1 MKLHLPCAL
10 FRALLASAA
19 LATILATGSAE
30 AGVVRHDYAM
40 QQYKDFAMNQGQFRP
55 GATNIEVFRTDGTS
69 TGNVIPLMPS
79 MASYAAYWKGKRFA
93 GSNTARG
100 NGGATLIAPHYI
112 ITAAHCGYSDSATDI
127 NFLCSSASMTDTY
140 PSGQVYKGEAG
151 YGSYGS
157 DGLTQ
162 RLSKIVTDVAYT
174 PLCTDDAFIRSMAS
188 RGAYLF
194 RAGNGKTSMA
204 QANAGIWGD
213 VSIAPGS
220 PLGGIAKLIAVYAN
234 YSTTGNYNL
243 LFRLDQTESLPLTIG
258 TASGDS
264 GSPVYVYN
272 PDNNQFET
280 VGVLST
286 STSGGYGNT
295 SSPVY
300 NPTATQNFIE
310 FMTTKVDLGSSGST
324 VSWSGR
330 EDETTGAGTL
340 RRGVE
345 SWQYIGANAAGDNK
359 TATRDLLFTTTAA
372 NQRIELA
379 ANIDM
384 GTASVGFD
392 SGTFTLASSSEGDYS
407 ITNSAG
413 FIINAGA
420 SVTTTLNGKGEE
432 WRKVGEGILTIAG
445 QGDNNINL
453 NVGGGAMR
461 FDEQGN
467 IIHVGEVRLAREGGY
482 AATNITLSAGVASIV
497 LMRDNQ
503 INGNNFTFGNM
514 GGVLN
519 LNGHDLSW
527 NSIKTNAAAQQQA
540 SEYGATIANLRPQ
553 GEAAPELAT
562 FTYTGNGTYKG
573 AFSDGGSAEEGLLKV
588 VYAAANAT
596 DTWLLTGSSDS
607 AGGYEVNAGNMVL
620 QGYLTPHTGSVG
632 KLTTIAGDYT
642 YAVMETGSVT
652 VNNGASFTLAD
663 HALLKG
669 DVVVENGTYVMKN
682 TVNAA
687 QEYVGGRNAKEDVTD
702 FRSHLGNVTL
712 NTAAATMRVE
722 TSAPVDLH
730 YEGSINGIGNFDK
743 AGSGKLVLN
752 GANSFSGSKTIT
764 QGTVEFADQ
773 DALGNTAAAGW
784 RIGEQGIM
792 QGTGMNGSALL
803 DHVHADSVGVL
814 AMDADQ
820 ATALNMD
827 GHTQLILGAAAGKTI
842 EYGAMGTTD
851 SLTATA
857 GAWRFGGGGGTLKV
871 NFQLTGE
878 GDLIIGNEFT
888 SGTVYLTNSANDFSG
903 DILIGGFNN
912 KLTYDSIEA
921 LGDAR
926 VAVNYGNTLAAPE
939 AEDGLLSII
948 REGATGVLA
957 LSAKSGVVSSDL
969 DLAGDHAQLA
979 GMALGAA
986 EAAGPLRY
994 EGRLSSAGDLH
1005 FGGSG
1010 TLELATEL
1018 SGNGAMT
1025 IDAQGMQGG
1034 RIILSHANSFSGT
1047 VEVGGKLDASSA
1059 VPMGNISLVLN
1070 DKDALSSASS
1080 LALQQGATLTLQDS
1094 DATVR
1099 NLTAASGTAISNAGT
1114 EARTLTLVN
1123 DSNASFGAGTLAA
1136 GTARLNLVKEGSGT
1150 LTLAANNAY
1159 AGDITILGGKVVG
1172 SSSSST
1178 NSSFGVQAAGNRIIL
1193 GKDGTLDVS
1202 LNGCF
1207 GTNGFANAR
1216 LFQTVSGEGT
1226 VVVKSLVRHED
1237 ISIIPG
1243 LPLEKRYSNQTFTLF
1258 AQTEAFEGTVR
1269 IEGNSRLLVGRNLNG
1284 LSNLDA
1290 LNTATVVVSSG
1301 SQAVVT
1307 DRISGTAASSGM
1319 QSHTNF
1325 ILNGAAF
1332 AGNNG
1337 SGYQPSILS
1346 VDAAGNDGALRVDCG
1361 TELHGNITLASNAT
1375 VASWSSGSYGNNTAN
1390 GGSLL
1395 GTISGSGKLTLA
1407 GNALLTVKADA
1418 ANSHGSMEITN
1429 KAGVTLGRG
1438 AAQDSTSTALGAG
1451 TVTVGTT
1458 LTFDNAG
1465 TNDRDITYSYG
1476 NAITVN
1482 GGGTLS
1488 ARHNTTELT
1497 GAVTIQNLK
1506 TINLATSDDAQL
1518 NLRGGLAGLGTA
1530 NIKAGSHV
1538 GIGGSGSFT
1547 ATVSAEAGAEL
1558 TLLSENALKNATL
1571 RYTDNMTLSL
1581 PTDVNATD
1589 YVEYAVKSIQGSGT
1603 KSLTLRYDYTSGS
1616 SLSYLNVTEGL
1627 SGAFSSAT
1635 IELDLNYT
1643 KDIETGTYYLI
1654 YGPNVNG
1661 MSFTL
1666 ADDLNGRLQLLNFG
1680 ESGLMLKVNQDQRLY
1695 WSAGNGDWDVGYTP
1709 WTYGENATSA
1719 YDNSFEVVFDASGDT
1734 GGGIANPTRVTLN
1747 EVVAPPSILVK
1758 DDVCYRIAGG
1768 GSIAGDATTLS
1779 IATGAELQLATSGN
1793 RFDGGVT
1800 LHEGTLVADAQ
1811 NAVTSSSIEVGL
1823 GSVLR
1828 ATAGEA
1834 LVDNTISLTEGGRM
1848 EVSAANAVSGGSIRV
1863 GEGSILTASADH
1875 ALSVNSITVQEGG
1888 RLTATA
1894 ANAVSVG
1901 TLEVA
1906 AGGEVL
1912 ASAANALSGE
1922 TVSLGGLLEAS
1933 ATGALSSGT
1942 VNVNA
1947 GGELRAAATGAVA
1960 GTALTVA
1967 SGALLHL
1974 AADNALGAGTTLT
1987 LASGAT
1993 LRVSADNTLGSSTA
2007 ASAVTAANFVVDEG
2021 ATLTHYAAASTTIAK
2036 LSGEGHYVLNAAGA
2050 TTITNMA
2057 DFSGTVTKTGQN
2069 NVTITTKSATATWEF
2084 VGNSWDAA
2092 LNLNNY
2098 TTGKVI
2104 FTGAYGT
2111 NGNSYLNYSGNAGV
2125 SITYAQDIE
2134 FNKGSGDFGLKIT
2147 NGNSNQ
2153 PIIFSGTVTGNG
2165 TFFLDRNSRAT
2176 GVTDRFHFT
2185 GDLSAFEGG
2194 FHIKGTQAASGITLS
2209 DNGGATAYAN
2219 NARAAGT
2226 GAIQMNIITLEANK
2240 YSLLLDY
2247 AADHGL
2253 ANEINGSGNI
2263 AKQGAGNVTLSGN
2276 LDNHTGALNV
2286 QAGGLTLSGDK
2297 NLQSAVTV
2305 AAGASFTVSEGITTS
2320 SGSIT
2325 AASATPE
2332 DGVEPTDSMR
2342 ALIRVT
2348 ESGTLAMGSRLVV
2361 RARNAT
2367 AELENI
2373 VMSGSALTSPDAA
2386 SIGGISNASI
2396 LIGEQASRLRAVG
2409 AGEAA
2414 EAAAINFTNLD
2425 IVDTDIVNAGTDTVV
2440 FSNAYITSGS
2450 QVSNTGSGSVTLA
2463 DCTLETGDVLVTV
2476 DNSGKGTLELDN
2488 LSNVLLADGLTLTLS
2503 ETTSGNIAGA
2513 LANGMSSMDIR
2524 LDGASLAEEGN
2535 FTLTLDSSNSG
2546 LDIRSM
2552 DISSAEGGFTTI
2564 NLNFG
2569 AGAIPEPATATLA
2582 LLGLAALAARRRR
2595 RN

>member
-10 FRALLASAA
+10 FRALLASAT
-19 LATILATGSAE
+19 LATVLATGSAE
-30 AGVVRHDYAM
+30 AGLIRHDYAL
-40 QQYKDFAMNQGQFRP
+40 QQYKDFAMNQGQYRP
-55 GATNIEVFRTDGTS
+55 GNMNIEVFRTDGTS
-69 TGNVIPLMPS
+69 VGNVIPIMPNLN
-79 MASYAAYWKGKRFA
+79 SYAAYWKGISVWD
-93 GSNTARG
+93 GSTPRG
-100 NGGATLIAPHYI
+100 NGGGGLIAPQYLL
-112 ITAAHCGYSDSATDI
+112 TATHCGYASEKTNI
-127 NFLCSSASMTDTY
+127 NFLCSSGSNAPGQT
-140 PSGQVYKGEAG
+140 SGITYKGEAG
-151 YGSYGS
+151 YGTNGN
-157 DGLTQ
+157 DVLTQ
-162 RLSKIVTDVAYT
+162 RLSKIVTDVVYT
-174 PLCTDDAFIRSMAS
+174 PVCTDTDFLANMHRN
-188 RGAYLF
+188 GVYLY
-194 RAGNGKTSMA
+194 RAGNGLPCMATAAGGETS
-204 QANAGIWGD
+204 
-213 VSIAPGS
+213 VAPGS
-220 PLGGIAKLIAVYAN
+220 PLGGMSKVVNVQGNYGTTGYYRTTIRLDAASNMPLEIAV
-234 YSTTGNYNL
+234 
-243 LFRLDQTESLPLTIG
+243 R
-258 TASGDS
+258 SGDS
-264 GSPVYVYN
+264 GSPMYAYN
-272 PDNNQFET
+272 SNTGQFET
-280 VGVLST
+280 VAVLSAGT
-286 STSGGYGNT
+286 VQGYG
-295 SSPVY
+295 SIGLADV
-300 NPTATQNFIE
+300 NPTATQTFIDY
-310 FMTTKVDLGSSGST
+310 MTTKVDLGSSGST

-957 LSAKSGVVSSDL
+957 LSAESGVVSKDL
-969 DLAGDHAQLA
+969 DFTGSEAHVAS
-979 GMALGAA
+979 MALGAVDN
-986 EAAGPLRY
+986 GSTLRY
-994 EGRLSSAGDLH
+994 EGSLTTGGNYR

-1010 TLELATEL
+1010 ALELATSL
-1018 SGNGAMT
+1018 SGSGTMMV
-1025 IDAQGMQGG
+1025 DAQGMTGG
-1034 RIILSHANSFSGT
+1034 SIILSRANEFSGT
-1047 VEVGGKLDASSA
+1047 VEVGGKLDTSSE
-1059 VPMGNISLVLN
+1059 VSTGSIDLVLN
-1070 DKDALSSASS
+1070 HANALSSASAVS
-1080 LALQQGATLTLQDS
+1080 LKAGGTLALMDT
-1094 DATVR
+1094 DATVH
-1099 NLTAASGTAISNAGT
+1099 NLTVESGAY
-1114 EARTLTLVN
+1114 LVN
-1123 DSNASFGAGTLAA
+1123 RGSETHALTIDNDSDTSFVANTLGAGS
-1136 GTARLNLVKEGSGT
+1136 ARLDIVKEGSGA

-1159 AGDITILGGKVVG
+1159 IGDITVNSGTLKGVTE
-1172 SSSSST
+1172 SLS
-1178 NSSFGVQAAGNRIIL
+1178 NSSFGIQEAGNRIHL
-1193 GKDGTLDVS
+1193 GAEGTLDVT
-1202 LNGCF
+1202 LYGYF
-1207 GTNGFANAR
+1207 GQTSSTTFANSR
-1216 LFQTVSGEGT
+1216 LFQTVTGAGRIIVGAVQRVDYRSLYGIPMNWYSTRT
-1226 VVVKSLVRHED
+1226 V
-1237 ISIIPG
+1237 
-1243 LPLEKRYSNQTFTLF
+1243 TLLS
-1258 AQTEAFEGTVR
+1258 QDEAFEGTVEVR
-1269 IEGNSRLLVGRNLNG
+1269 DGTRLLIGKG
-1284 LSNLDA
+1284 LYGCSNLAA
-1290 LNTATVVVSSG
+1290 LNSATVQINSG
-1301 SQAVVT
+1301 AQAVVT
-1307 DRISGTAASSGM
+1307 YRVSNNSAHFVNEIISCY
-1319 QSHTNF
+1319 TNF
-1325 ILNGAAF
+1325 IISGDNYSGNWGERYAGASGRAILGVDMSNG
-1332 AGNNG
+1332 
-1337 SGYQPSILS
+1337 
-1346 VDAAGNDGALRVDCG
+1346 GALRVDCG
-1361 TELHGNITLASNAT
+1361 SLLYGDVILAGDAT
-1375 VASWSSGSYGNNTAN
+1375 IASWTVSAKNSNPYNSAYGTSQYQ
-1390 GGSLL
+1390 GGSLM
-1395 GTISGSGKLTLA
+1395 GTISGEGKRLALA

-1418 ANSHGSMEITN
+1418 ANSFGSLNITN
-1429 KAGVTLGRG
+1429 SAGVTLGKGEAR
-1438 AAQDSTSTALGAG
+1438 STTSTALGTG
-1451 TVTVGTT
+1451 VVTVSTT
-1458 LTFDNAG
+1458 LNFANAE
-1465 TNDRDITYSYG
+1465 TNDRIITYTYA
-1476 NAITVN
+1476 NAISVEN
-1482 GGGTLS
+1482 AATLKGES
-1488 ARHNTTELT
+1488 NTTELAGVVT
-1497 GAVTIQNLK
+1497 MAGAGM
-1506 TINLATSDDAQL
+1506 NLATTGNAQL
-1518 NLRGGLAGLGTA
+1518 NLRGGLAGDSGTA
-1530 NIKAGSHV
+1530 TILTGSQV
-1538 GIGGSGSFT
+1538 GIGGDGSF
-1547 ATVSAEAGAEL
+1547 AGNVAVE
-1558 TLLSENALKNATL
+1558 SGA
-1571 RYTDNMTLSL
+1571 TLSL
-1581 PTDVNATD
+1581 LSDDALANAALSYTDSMTLALGVDTAYTVKGITGNSSSTETPTTALALSYDFTGGSNSSCLTVTDGLDNAFTEATVQLEFNYTRD
-1589 YVEYAVKSIQGSGT
+1589 M
-1603 KSLTLRYDYTSGS
+1603 TSGRYQ
-1616 SLSYLNVTEGL
+1616 LLGNDVTG
-1627 SGAFSSAT
+1627 
-1635 IELDLNYT
+1635 I
-1643 KDIETGTYYLI
+1643 
-1654 YGPNVNG
+1654 
-1661 MSFTL
+1661 SFAL
-1666 ADDLNGRLQLLNFG
+1666 ADDLNGRLSLTNQADGLWLN
-1680 ESGLMLKVNQDQRLY
+1680 VAADDRLY
-1695 WSAGNGDWDVGYTP
+1695 WQAGGATWDADGVTWALDTGASA
-1709 WTYGENATSA
+1709 TYADGKG
-1719 YDNSFEVVFDASGDT
+1719 VIFDADGAGT
-1734 GGGIANPTRVTLN
+1734 GNSAATPQVVTVGAAL
-1747 EVVAPPSILVK
+1747 APDSVLVK
-1758 DDVCYRIAGG
+1758 DDTFYRFEGEGA
-1768 GSIAGDATTLS
+1768 IAGDEVSLIVAS
-1779 IATGAELQLATSGN
+1779 GAQLELANSGN
-1793 RFDGGVT
+1793 RFGGGVS
-1800 LHEGTLVADAQ
+1800 LHEATLEATAADALQ
-1811 NAVTSSSIEVGL
+1811 NSAVAVDEGGVLRGSAAGALSGNTIVVNEGGL
-1823 GSVLR
+1823 VEATATGAFSGNTITVNEGAGLR
-1828 ATAGEA
+1828 ATAAGA
-1834 LVDNTISLTEGGRM
+1834 LSGNSITLNEGGLLQLA
-1848 EVSAANAVSGGSIRV
+1848 AANAIG
-1863 GEGSILTASADH
+1863 AAD
-1875 ALSVNSITVQEGG
+1875 SITF
-1888 RLTATA
+1888 
-1894 ANAVSVG
+1894 
-1901 TLEVA
+1901 
-1906 AGGEVL
+1906 AGG
-1912 ASAANALSGE
+1912 
-1922 TVSLGGLLEAS
+1922 TMQ
-1933 ATGALSSGT
+1933 
-1942 VNVNA
+1942 
-1947 GGELRAAATGAVA
+1947 
-1960 GTALTVA
+1960 
-1967 SGALLHL
+1967 
-1974 AADNALGAGTTLT
+1974 
-1987 LASGAT
+1987 
-1993 LRVSADNTLGSSTA
+1993 VSADNTLGSSTA